1 MQGPATCESL
11 PSCEAVT
18 CELPCLCEAK
28 SEAGWSRPTPW
39 RLRGGREKAV
49 LPMAFGYQ
57 CLPRGSCAC
66 PWGLCTKRPAQ
77 GLFCSAVQSDLVGE
91 ERSCLL
97 SSKSYCSGK
106 RRRLVAC
113 LCTSALI
120 FIICGPPHTTAQNTG
135 LQTVNAQIFS
145 LTQGFSASFQVEAPR
160 VVIDPKPS

>member
-120 FIICGPPHTTAQNTG
+120 FIICGPPETSAQRQCG
-135 LQTVNAQIFS
+135 PEAL
-145 LTQGFSASFQVEAPR
+145 LTQDSQSKDTLPR
-160 VVIDPKPS
+160 KTPVFKQSTRKSSP